1 MFRNSSGPLL
11 KETSAGV
18 RIYKAKGPGG
28 VEHTFKTTDG
38 TVIFT
43 FAGALPA
50 SDDAAIRMFES
61 MR

>member
-1 MFRNSSGPLL
+1 LL